1 MSTHARCESVCIMII
16 HVEVGNAWLMKR
28 AYTCMYVCVHTHTHT
43 QTERKRK
50 RSYDAG
56 AAVSECALEC
66 CGFKDTKR

>member
-1 MSTHARCESVCIMII
+1 MANEASLH
-16 HVEVGNAWLMKR
+16 
-28 AYTCMYVCVHTHTHT
+28 MYVCMCTHTHT